1 MVRNKFFKKVFIFL
15 LFFTFFYKKH
25 CIFHTAFL
33 PGLKR
38 IKFICSIFSLHCL
51 RPLLCFFCSFFCSA
65 EQFHPRCGGAEQ
77 KKLLHFCAARTF
89 FFAEQKKKK
98 DAKKK
103 AEQFQ
108 FFLLC
113 NKKKQHQQLCCS
125 LLFFYSNS

>member
-51 RPLLCFFCSFFCSA
+51 RPLLCFFLLIFLL
-65 EQFHPRCGGAEQ
+65 CGAVPSTLWRSGA
-77 KKLLHFCAARTF
+77 KKTPPLLHFCAARTF
-89 FFAEQKKKK
+89 FFCRAKKKK
-98 DAKKK
+98 GCKKK
-103 AEQFQ
+103 SGAVPV
-108 FFLLC
+108 FFAM
-113 NKKKQHQQLCCS
+113 Q
-125 LLFFYSNS
+125 